1 MAIIQQKKF
10 VSKLQLILSLFLLT
24 DALIILIVI
33 ALAE

>member
-24 DALIILIVI
+24 DALIILIII